1 MKDENSQV
9 PETFDEQEQFRP
21 EKRGLRLFF
30 AGWVCV
36 FISFVC
42 ILIAVLIN
50 DLHLSN
56 SPDGDRIFIIGFFIF
71 STIGL
76 FLIVKNFFD
85 GLMWESAVK
94 KNKLIRRKLTVL
106 PSISHPSLQY
116 LLLSNQFKNDG
127 NGYYYRKKFSFWQLC
142 FVHYYFRLI
151 PSWNLEETIDQEVDR
166 FDGICRKG
174 RNTAS
179 CLILV
184 MYMDNLTADTKKL
197 LKNSS
202 INIIIADTVI
212 SPKNDSSFLPVAVNS
227 QTGTGYFF
235 DLRNKRLSWYFH
247 GCRLLKKLTGTSR

>member
-1 MKDENSQV
+1 MKDENTQV
-9 PETFDEQEQFRP
+9 PDTFDEQEELRS

-30 AGWVCV
+30 AGWVCI
-36 FISFVC
+36 FISFC
-42 ILIAVLIN
+42 CMLAAVLIN
-50 DLHLSN
+50 ELHLSN
-56 SPDGDRIFIIGFFIF
+56 SPNGDRIFIIGLFIF
-71 STIGL
+71 AIIGI
-76 FLIVKNFFD
+76 FLILQNFYV

-94 KNKLIRRKLTVL
+94 KKKLIRRKLTML
-106 PSISHPSLQY
+106 PSISQTSLQH
-116 LLLSNQFKNDG
+116 LLLSNQFENDG

-202 INIIIADTVI
+202 INTIIADTVI

-247 GCRLLKKLTGTSR
+247 GCRILKKLTGTSR